1 LRQSDRLR
9 RKVETV
15 VGPMLA
21 TPRGRDR
28 EQVRGKSM
36 HVKAVATTA
45 LALALG
51 MIANPWT
58 AARADDDGLKRITQ
72 AAYFSQPCRQD
83 AERLGIPPTRDA
95 NSLFAAYVARRRAPD
110 AGFGD
115 CQAPVVLLIN
125 LFRLNGVDAEIAF
138 IMMTPARTAGGGVS
152 FGRIDRVIVYVPA
165 VDRYLDPAAPLG
177 KQDVLDRIIRERAG
191 RGHLVGPSVAGDKWR
206 ACPATCLYEYIG
218 SNESAVRVKTEA
230 IRGP

>member
-1 LRQSDRLR
+1 
-9 RKVETV
+9 
-15 VGPMLA
+15 
-21 TPRGRDR
+21 
-28 EQVRGKSM
+28 M
-36 HVKAVATTA
+36 HLKAVATTA

-51 MIANPWT
+51 MIVNPWA
-58 AARADDDGLKRITQ
+58 AARADDDIMRRLAQ
-72 AAYFSQPCRQD
+72 DAYFSQPCRQD

-138 IMMTPARTAGGGVS
+138 ISMTPARTADDVS

-177 KQDVLDRIIRERAG
+177 KQAVLDRIIRESRGRA
-191 RGHLVGPSVAGDKWR
+191 HLVGPSVAGDKWG
-206 ACPATCLYEYIG
+206 ACPGTCLYVSMGREG
-218 SNESAVRVKTEA
+218 SAVRVKTEA
-230 IRGP
+230 IRGR